1 MLVRE
6 ATESDAGAL
15 LALKR
20 ALDQETTFMLLE
32 PGERTTTEADF
43 AEELRAVAARPNAVV
58 LVADTGGELAGYVEA
73 RGGSFRRNR
82 PTAHVVIGIRQSYA
96 GRGLGGR
103 LLTELEAWARAHGIH
118 RLELTVM
125 THNERAVALYR
136 KTGYEVEGTRREALV
151 VDGRP
156 VDELWMAKLVT

>member
-1 MLVRE
+1 M
-6 ATESDAGAL
+6 
-15 LALKR
+15 
-20 ALDQETTFMLLE
+20 
-32 PGERTTTEADF
+32 
-43 AEELRAVAARPNAVV
+43 

-82 PTAHVVIGIRQSYA
+82 PTAHVVIAIRQSYA

>member
-1 MLVRE
+1 MLIRE

-20 ALDQETTFMLLE
+20 ALDQETSFMLLE
-32 PGERTTTEADF
+32 PGERTTTEAEL
-43 AEELRAVAARPNAVV
+43 AGELRAVAARPNAVV
-58 LVADTGGELAGYVEA
+58 LVADTGGELAAYVEA
-73 RGGSFRRNR
+73 RGGSFSRNR
-82 PTAHVVIGIRQSYA
+82 RTAQVVIGVRQSYA
-96 GRGLGGR
+96 GRGLGRR
-103 LLTELEAWARAHGIH
+103 LLTELEAWAPAHGIR

-136 KTGYEVEGTRREALV
+136 KAGYEVEGTRREALV